1 MPPDVRAWEKS
12 FEKFQWSSRRVSKD
26 GFDFITWV
34 SLCKFCCGIFV
45 GQTLLWYSPPS
56 CVLERNPGNRKLRH
70 AMGRLQSWLL
80 CCTFIYYM
88 YVQHKSQLCS
98 PPVFKFLVPQKF
110 EPLSLLWKTF
120 CIPSKGLAPSGSTN
134 KDRPLLLG
142 TFGGGWWKQTSNF
155 NIMIGHPQSCEQNP
169 SPKSVETTFHRAI
182 LFAIKLFPQRT
193 KNRIWTQSLCAR
205 TWQTNFDQNK
215 THALD
220 PHISLIA
227 SSF

>member
-1 MPPDVRAWEKS
+1 MVLPTCFEGWVWFHNLS
-12 FEKFQWSSRRVSKD
+12 FVVQVLLRY
-26 GFDFITWV
+26 
-34 SLCKFCCGIFV
+34 LCWANFV
-45 GQTLLWYSPPS
+45 VVFPPS

-110 EPLSLLWKTF
+110 EPFSLLWKTFLAGFAGADWSF
-120 CIPSKGLAPSGSTN
+120 CIPSKGLAPSGNTN

-215 THALD
+215 KHALD
-220 PHISLIA
+220 PHISTIA